1 MAIVAVQMQ
10 FSGAGGAWT
19 DVSVDVRLDSPL
31 IARYGISG
39 NGPNDRIAD
48 IGTLTFLLDNSKNN
62 SGGITGYYS
71 PEHGSARAGF
81 AEGIGVRLTISDGTL
96 RYKFR
101 GTLIS
106 IDPLPGLGREQFT
119 QCIVV
124 DWMDE
129 ASRQKVTGV
138 AAQAGQRADQL
149 ITTIVAN
156 ITRQSAA
163 TSYAAG
169 SVEFPYALDDLK
181 DEETTTLEALRRV
194 VDSDLGWVF
203 QRGDTVQ
210 GGTLEFQD
218 RRTRQNAGASAIT
231 ISHSMLDMMA
241 VRKREVIFNR
251 VKAIVHPRK
260 IDATATTVLYALD
273 QSNPPAIAAGETI
286 TLVSQ
291 YRDPAQLA
299 VRVGGTDMV
308 TPVADTDYSFG
319 SGPGDTSLTA
329 NLGIVASY
337 GGNGVTYALTNNGSV
352 AGYVTLL
359 QARGRGLYDFA
370 PLALEAS
377 DAASK
382 TDYGEQVLT
391 MDLPYESSVTNGQS
405 YADYYLSKFKDPRT
419 YIDSFR
425 FVADQSAALMTAAL
439 SGEPGDL
446 VTVSEAVTGLASID
460 YFINGATL
468 TIGYQGL
475 IECEWVLVPRIDTGS
490 YWILNTSLLNTS
502 TILAL

>member
-1 MAIVAVQMQ
+1 MQ

-19 DVSVDVRLDSPL
+19 DISVDVRLDSTL
-31 IARYGISG
+31 ICRYGISG

-62 SGGITGYYS
+62 SGGVTGYYS
-71 PEHGSARAGF
+71 PEHGSVRSGF

-106 IDPLPGLGREQFT
+106 VDPMPGLGNAQFT
-119 QCIVV
+119 QCIAV
-124 DWMDE
+124 DWIDE

-138 AAQAGQRADQL
+138 AAQAGKRADQL

-156 ITRQSAA
+156 ITRQPGA

-181 DEETTTLEALRRV
+181 DEETSALEALRRV
-194 VDSDLGWVF
+194 VDSDLGWLFV
-203 QRGDTVQ
+203 RGDTAQ

-218 RRTRQNAGASAIT
+218 RRTRQNAGASAIS
-231 ISHSMLDMMA
+231 ISHAMLDMAA

-251 VKAIVHPRK
+251 VKVVVHPRK
-260 IDATATTVLYALD
+260 VDSEATTVLYALD

-286 TLVSQ
+286 TLVGQ

-299 VRVGGTDMV
+299 TRVGGTDMV
-308 TPVADTDYSFG
+308 TPVSFTDYAFG
-319 SGPGDTSLTA
+319 SGPGDVSLTA
-329 NLGIVASY
+329 NLGIVATY

-359 QARGRGLYDFA
+359 QARGRGLYDFS
-370 PLALEAS
+370 PLTLEAS

-382 TDYGEQVLT
+382 TAYGEQVLT
-391 MDLPYESSVTNGQS
+391 LDMPYESNVTNGQS
-405 YADYYLSKFKDPRT
+405 YADYYLSNLKDPRT
-419 YIDSFR
+419 YLDSLSFI
-425 FVADQSAALMTAAL
+425 ADQSTALMTAAL

-460 YFINGATL
+460 YFINGVTL

-475 IECEWVLVPRIDTGS
+475 IECRWVLAPRIDIGS
-490 YWILNTSLLNTS
+490 YWVLETSVDLGVD
-502 TILAL
+502 TILGI